1 MIPYIK
7 CETNA
12 EPQLLLTAPLAI
24 ELKKQSLTDF
34 YDERIRLLKC
44 RKNKKFIGYQ
54 NTLLPSQNKFVFNEI
69 YFHYITS
76 SMISKY
82 ICIK

>member
-44 RKNKKFIGYQ
+44 RKNK
-54 NTLLPSQNKFVFNEI
+54 NS
-69 YFHYITS
+69 
-76 SMISKY
+76 
-82 ICIK
+82 